1 MIGEENTIFYWIY
14 GILGTII
21 VIALIKLRQKD
32 SLIITTNEFQQFQL
46 HYLVGFISLIF
57 AEVLCI
63 STFYPILVQL
73 KLSMDEITDLYI
85 VSICS
90 IAFFNVLLEIID
102 LGSRRGKCVLSTV
115 LFLIATL
122 TLFSNNF
129 EILLLGRIF
138 YGGGSVL
145 LHTAFDAF
153 LIHEHSTKGFPDD
166 WLLNTFGKLS
176 HSMSIAALF
185 SGLTSLFFD
194 FDIFLL
200 PRSHWS
206 KCQCSLWSSWMH
218 VSELSD
224 LFLWKYFH
232 SCCLVERCLCKSIY
246 GEWLRTNRWPNGK
259 VSVWALNSNSF
270 LSDLYGAILKC

>member
-1 MIGEENTIFYWIY
+1 MIAF
-14 GILGTII
+14 
-21 VIALIKLRQKD
+21 IKLHQKD
-32 SLIITTNEFQQFQL
+32 SILITTNEFQQFQFN
-46 HYLVGFISLIF
+46 YLIGFISLIF
-57 AEVLCI
+57 AEVLCL
-63 STFYPILVQL
+63 STFYPILMQY
-73 KLSMDEITDLYI
+73 KLSMDEITDLYL

-90 IAFFNVLLEIID
+90 IAFFNILLEIID
-102 LGSRRGKCVLSTV
+102 LGSRRGKCILSTV

-153 LIHEHSTKGFPDD
+153 MIHEHSTKGFPDD

-185 SGLTSLFFD
+185 SGM
-194 FDIFLL
+194 FLL
-200 PRSHWS
+200 LVTEFDPFARSYWT
-206 KCQCSLWSSWMH
+206 KCQCSLWTSWMP

-224 LFLWKYFH
+224 LFLWKCLHY
-232 SCCLVERCLCKSIY
+232 CCLVERCLC
-246 GEWLRTNRWPNGK
+246 
-259 VSVWALNSNSF
+259 
-270 LSDLYGAILKC
+270 

>member
-1 MIGEENTIFYWIY
+1 MAPKGKHLIKPQNRRPHNDTVVGRCVGLLVSVEMIGDANHTIFYWIY

-21 VIALIKLRQKD
+21 VIAFIKLHQKD
-32 SLIITTNEFQQFQL
+32 SIMITTNEFQRFQWN
-46 HYLVGFISLIF
+46 YLIGFISLIF
-57 AEVLCI
+57 AEVMCL
-63 STFYPILVQL
+63 STFYPILMQY
-73 KLSMDEITDLYI
+73 KLSMDEITDLYL

-90 IAFFNVLLEIID
+90 IAFFNILLEIID
-102 LGSRRGKCVLSTV
+102 LGSRRWKCILSTV

-153 LIHEHSTKGFPDD
+153 MIHEHATKGFPDD

-185 SGLTSLFFD
+185 SGL
-194 FDIFLL
+194 FLL
-200 PRSHWS
+200 
-206 KCQCSLWSSWMH
+206 
-218 VSELSD
+218 
-224 LFLWKYFH
+224 
-232 SCCLVERCLCKSIY
+232 LV
-246 GEWLRTNRWPNGK
+246 P
-259 VSVWALNSNSF
+259 
-270 LSDLYGAILKC
+270 